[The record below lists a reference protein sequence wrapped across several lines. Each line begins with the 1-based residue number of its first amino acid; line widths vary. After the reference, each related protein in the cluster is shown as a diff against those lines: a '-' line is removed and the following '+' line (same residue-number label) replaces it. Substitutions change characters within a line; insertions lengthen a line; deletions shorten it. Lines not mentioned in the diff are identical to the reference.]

1 MAHRKPILITGA
13 GGGTAGVGRR
23 VVELLRERGVPVR
36 AMVHREDE
44 RAQALRDNGAQVV
57 VGDLARPS
65 DVAAALVGCER
76 MFFVM
81 SVSPVYLEA
90 AVTVATVAREAGALK
105 ALVSLSQM
113 TVSQM
118 TPVSSV
124 ESKQQRLQWQ
134 AEQVLRWSGLPV
146 VQIRPTVLL
155 ENPLFTTLIA
165 RSLAEEGVIRLPFG
179 GGRTSPVAA
188 EDVASSVAAVLQD
201 PDPHIG
207 QVYELT
213 GPRSQD
219 MTGVAE
225 EYSRA
230 LGRRVTYV
238 DVPFDAWAG
247 QIPWGDGISPHLHAH
262 LKTMARL
269 HRDNYYDRATATV
282 ESLTGH
288 PAQTVES
295 FVAGHAGMFT
305 ADQASGDS
313 DRKLAR
319 HRE

>member
-1 MAHRKPILITGA
+1 MALRKPILITGA

-118 TPVSSV
+118 TAVSSV
-124 ESKQQRLQWQ
+124 ESKQQRLQ
-134 AEQVLRWSGLPV
+134 
-146 VQIRPTVLL
+146 
-155 ENPLFTTLIA
+155 
-165 RSLAEEGVIRLPFG
+165 
-179 GGRTSPVAA
+179 
-188 EDVASSVAAVLQD
+188 
-201 PDPHIG
+201 
-207 QVYELT
+207 
-213 GPRSQD
+213 
-219 MTGVAE
+219 
-225 EYSRA
+225 
-230 LGRRVTYV
+230 
-238 DVPFDAWAG
+238 
-247 QIPWGDGISPHLHAH
+247 
-262 LKTMARL
+262 
-269 HRDNYYDRATATV
+269 
-282 ESLTGH
+282 
-288 PAQTVES
+288 
-295 FVAGHAGMFT
+295 
-305 ADQASGDS
+305 
-313 DRKLAR
+313 
-319 HRE
+319 

>member
-118 TPVSSV
+118 TAVSSV
-124 ESKQQRLQWQ
+124 D
-134 AEQVLRWSGLPV
+134 
-146 VQIRPTVLL
+146 
-155 ENPLFTTLIA
+155 
-165 RSLAEEGVIRLPFG
+165 RS
-179 GGRTSPVAA
+179 
-188 EDVASSVAAVLQD
+188 SSAC
-201 PDPHIG
+201 
-207 QVYELT
+207 
-213 GPRSQD
+213 S
-219 MTGVAE
+219 
-225 EYSRA
+225 
-230 LGRRVTYV
+230 GRRNRCS
-238 DVPFDAWAG
+238 
-247 QIPWGDGISPHLHAH
+247 DGRGFRSCRS
-262 LKTMARL
+262 AR
-269 HRDNYYDRATATV
+269 
-282 ESLTGH
+282 
-288 PAQTVES
+288 PS
-295 FVAGHAGMFT
+295 FSRT
-305 ADQASGDS
+305 RCS
-313 DRKLAR
+313 RR
-319 HRE
+319 